1 MKKDSGKMNIRKSI
15 RRILKE
21 ETSDEVFIRRRFHEL
36 DNLLIELVRNTYGPH
51 KICQYRNSEEFIE
64 YLIYNIINDHIYYT
78 HFEHIDDTS
87 KEWEK
92 LFRLMEEYLTETW
105 GLKLEK
111 YYHTNCGD

>member
-21 ETSDEVFIRRRFHEL
+21 ETSDEMFIRRRFHEL

-51 KICQYRNSEEFIE
+51 KICKYRNSDEFIE
-64 YLIYNIINDHIYYT
+64 YLIYNIINDYIYYI
-78 HFEHIDDTS
+78 HFDHIDDTS

-92 LFRLMEEYLTETW
+92 LFRLMEEYLR
-105 GLKLEK
+105 LKYGAELEK